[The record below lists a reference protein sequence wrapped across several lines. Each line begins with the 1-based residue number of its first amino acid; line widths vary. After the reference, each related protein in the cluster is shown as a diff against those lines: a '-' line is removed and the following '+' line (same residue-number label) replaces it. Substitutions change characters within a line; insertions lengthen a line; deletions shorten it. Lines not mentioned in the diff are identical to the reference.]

1 MITVDIAVTVAASV
15 AQLAALA
22 ATLNIV
28 AGGLAIVVAT
38 ASREG
43 VVKTGDELDREPG

>member
-15 AQLAALA
+15 AQLAAIG

-28 AGGLAIVVAT
+28 AGGLAIVVA
-38 ASREG
+38 ALRLG
-43 VVKTGDELDREPG
+43 ELLRAKRRRHCKL